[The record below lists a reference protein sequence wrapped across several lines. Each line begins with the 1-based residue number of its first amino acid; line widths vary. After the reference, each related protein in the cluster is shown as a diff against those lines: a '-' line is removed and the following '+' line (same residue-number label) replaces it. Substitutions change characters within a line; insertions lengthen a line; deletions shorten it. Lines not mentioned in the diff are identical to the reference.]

1 MKKLIY
7 QGYILTNSQGN
18 TDSWKLTIGEQQRI
32 GSLFELRR
40 QIEFYQQLGVLPELR
55 TSLLTDKVATNASGQ
70 SQPQRTKIS
79 SQRR

>member
-40 QIEFYQQLGVLPELR
+40 QIQFYEQLGVLPELR
-55 TSLLTDKVATNASGQ
+55 TSLLADKTAINATANNPPQ
-70 SQPQRTKIS
+70 SQTSIKK
-79 SQRR
+79 RR